1 MARHTAGCFPVKTDN
16 GQPSPRMNYFAIGHS
31 GRCFSYVRDWVEMKM
46 RRHLLRN
53 QQRRGFG
60 WQRRRRA
67 WLFGTLGLFGD
78 YRVRYYA
85 APTGVSAR

>member
-1 MARHTAGCFPVKTDN
+1 VVARINPIVRGWV
-16 GQPSPRMNYFAIGHS
+16 NYFAVGHS

-46 RRHLLRN
+46 RRHLLRS

-67 WLFGTLGLFGD
+67 WLYGTLGLFGD